1 MSNTLR
7 FVGLLLFLGAFIGGM
22 VYLKPIWDEYTLV
35 QADVTTLQT
44 QKTQLTSQID
54 SLKDLQEKLSSGSEL
69 TQKISL
75 AAIPEKFDQDA
86 LIEDLADAAR
96 SSNVTLN
103 GVSFSVPTGV
113 DSRQPVLKAT
123 MNANLTGTE
132 SSLLKFLRA
141 VESNPRKILVKSIAI
156 QVANEDR
163 SDQVTNFN
171 LGLETYFLQ

>member
-1 MSNTLR
+1 
-7 FVGLLLFLGAFIGGM
+7 
-22 VYLKPIWDEYTLV
+22 
-35 QADVTTLQT
+35 
-44 QKTQLTSQID
+44 
-54 SLKDLQEKLSSGSEL
+54 
-69 TQKISL
+69 
-75 AAIPEKFDQDA
+75 
-86 LIEDLADAAR
+86 
-96 SSNVTLN
+96 
-103 GVSFSVPTGV
+103 VPTGV